1 MILDAEKS
9 GRIKPGDTLIE
20 PTSGNTGIGLALT
33 ALVRGYRMILTM
45 PEKMS
50 DEKVNILKALGA
62 EIVRT
67 PTEAAWDSPESHI
80 SVAKRLQAQIPNS
93 HILNQYSNP
102 SNPMAHYKGTAME
115 ILDQCD
121 GKLDMLVC
129 GAGTGGTITGI
140 AKKLKQSLPNL
151 VVVGVDPLGSILAQP
166 DSLNTPAPP
175 NLVEGIGY
183 DFIPDVLDRS
193 LVDEWIKTDDLASFV
208 MARRLI
214 KEEGMLVGGSSG
226 AAMHA
231 ALLAAKPLKKGQRCV
246 VLLPDSIRNYM
257 TKVENARGAS
267 SFLPSPRLRQEL
279 ALPCLSLSECHHVH
293 HVISLL
299 LTCVVPR

>member
-1 MILDAEKS
+1 
-9 GRIKPGDTLIE
+9 
-20 PTSGNTGIGLALT
+20 
-33 ALVRGYRMILTM
+33 M

-80 SVAKRLQAQIPNS
+80 SVAKRLHAQIPNS

-151 VVVGVDPLGSILAQP
+151 VVVVVDPLGYILAQP

-193 LVDEWIKTDDLASFV
+193 LVDEWIKTDD
-208 MARRLI
+208 RLI
-214 KEEGMLVGGSSG
+214 RHGAQAHQGGGMLGG
-226 AAMHA
+226 
-231 ALLAAKPLKKGQRCV
+231 
-246 VLLPDSIRNYM
+246 
-257 TKVENARGAS
+257 
-267 SFLPSPRLRQEL
+267 
-279 ALPCLSLSECHHVH
+279 
-293 HVISLL
+293 
-299 LTCVVPR
+299 

>member
-1 MILDAEKS
+1 MILDAEMC

-62 EIVRT
+62 EIIRT

-93 HILNQYSNP
+93 HILDQYSNP

-193 LVDEWIKTDDLASFV
+193 LVDEWIKTDDQASFV

-231 ALLAAKPLKKGQRCV
+231 ALLATKRLKKGQRCV
-246 VLLPDSIRNYM
+246 VILPDSIRNYM
-257 TKVENARGAS
+257 TKVENARAAS
-267 SFLPSPRLRQEL
+267 SFLLSPRLRQEL
-279 ALPCLSLSECHHVH
+279 ALPCKFPLFPLRMSSLCCS
-293 HVISLL
+293 
-299 LTCVVPR
+299 RA